1 MNSLL
6 KLLMVKEN
14 ILQQLRSFYNKVE
27 LNVRSL
33 VTMGV
38 AVESFGTLVLSVVI
52 DKLPLNIKFLIA
64 RHIKDTWSLT
74 KILELLNEKL
84 KARETVDSDEVL
96 PFTGVKSYK
105 FISL

>member
-27 LNVRSL
+27 LNVRSS

-38 AVESFGTLVLSVVI
+38 AVESFGTLVLSVGI
-52 DKLPLNIKFLIA
+52 DKLPLDIKFLIA